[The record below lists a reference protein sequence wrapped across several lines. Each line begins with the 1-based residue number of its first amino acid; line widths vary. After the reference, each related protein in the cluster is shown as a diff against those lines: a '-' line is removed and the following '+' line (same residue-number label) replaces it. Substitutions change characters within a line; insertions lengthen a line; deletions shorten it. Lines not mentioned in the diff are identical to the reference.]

1 MPRERSVRQP
11 GVDQAIARVASGQRG
26 VVDIEDLRV
35 CGLSKQTIA
44 QRVRSGRLFPLYR
57 GVYATGHANLPFD
70 AWCFAAVR
78 ACGPE
83 SALSHYAATVLWG
96 MLEPT
101 GRYPDVVAPSVK
113 RRDGIN
119 TFRAAS
125 FERTIR
131 KGIPV
136 TTPAQT
142 VVHLSSVAPFAT
154 LRRAVN
160 EGLNR
165 KILAIGDLIAG
176 GHRGAKKLRAVLA
189 TAAPTRS
196 ENENLALQ
204 LLHEAGIAT
213 PLVNPS
219 VDGTT
224 LIPDFL
230 WPDGNL
236 ILEADSERHHGGM
249 LARADDRAK
258 QAVLEGLG
266 YRVIRTSW
274 AEMTSRPD
282 RMIRRVR
289 AA

>member
-83 SALSHYAATVLWG
+83 SALSHYAAAVLWG

-119 TFRAAS
+119 TFRAA
-125 FERTIR
+125 
-131 KGIPV
+131 
-136 TTPAQT
+136 
-142 VVHLSSVAPFAT
+142 
-154 LRRAVN
+154 
-160 EGLNR
+160 
-165 KILAIGDLIAG
+165 
-176 GHRGAKKLRAVLA
+176 
-189 TAAPTRS
+189 
-196 ENENLALQ
+196 
-204 LLHEAGIAT
+204 
-213 PLVNPS
+213 
-219 VDGTT
+219 
-224 LIPDFL
+224 
-230 WPDGNL
+230 
-236 ILEADSERHHGGM
+236 
-249 LARADDRAK
+249 
-258 QAVLEGLG
+258 
-266 YRVIRTSW
+266 
-274 AEMTSRPD
+274 
-282 RMIRRVR
+282 
-289 AA
+289 